1 MAKSDIRD
9 YNATLTPAQRRESA
23 QRAAAASAIARQG
36 YKRQRDLIK
45 QVLAAA
51 VDDVELRD
59 KLKELGFDTTFGS
72 AMVFAQAKKA
82 LAGDTEAARY
92 LRDTVGEK
100 PTEAYQLA
108 VTDQPIRSLDLA
120 TLSDAELEALAD
132 QADN

>member
-9 YNATLTPAQRRESA
+9 YNATLTPEQRRESA
-23 QRAAAASAIARQG
+23 QRAAAASAVARQG

-45 QVLAAA
+45 QVLAAQ
-51 VDDVELRD
+51 VDDPTLKE

-82 LAGDTEAARY
+82 LVGDTEAARY

-108 VTDQPIRSLDLA
+108 VTDKPIRAMDLSA
-120 TLSDAELEALAD
+120 LSDEELEALAD
-132 QADN
+132 EADG

>member
-9 YNATLTPAQRRESA
+9 YNATLTPEQRRESA
-23 QRAAAASAIARQG
+23 QRAAAASAVARQG

-45 QVLAAA
+45 QVLAAQ
-51 VDDVELRD
+51 VDDPALKE

-82 LAGDTEAARY
+82 LVGDTEAARY

-108 VTDQPIRSLDLA
+108 VTDKPIRAMDLSA
-120 TLSDAELEALAD
+120 LSDEELEALAD
-132 QADN
+132 EADG